1 MNKIYRG
8 FWKNKSV
15 QTKVMNTIQDH
26 LDRGLNRGD
35 AYQYLSKHS
44 LMIFGHQFSA
54 TAIQRGYSRNNRRNR
69 IHPFPNNFTT
79 NGLRQ
84 VMSNTPQFTYRG
96 LNQHQLDKAV
106 EMYQT
111 FGKYYR

>member
-1 MNKIYRG
+1 MSKIYRG

-44 LMIFGHQFSA
+44 LNIFGHQFSA
-54 TAIQRGYSRNNRRNR
+54 TAIQRGYSRSNRRR
-69 IHPFPNNFTT
+69 VPRNF
-79 NGLRQ
+79 Q
-84 VMSNTPQFTYRG
+84 VLNQMDTYLANTPQFMYRG
-96 LNQHQLDKAV
+96 LTQHQLDKAV

-111 FGKYYR
+111 FGKFYR